1 MNLARAAQEGKLTP
15 EVIQSDEQA
24 MTALANW
31 EISEAFL
38 RTMKGYPFYVSK
50 VAPTEES
57 SNIAF
62 ERHFNPALK
71 HDSEYFNKLSGLL
84 SCVDRNSSLQT
95 PEEQN
100 AACANEMRALRMA
113 AFNNELFFHN
123 VNQRFY
129 MDLKTRKSNETPY
142 WFI

>member
-1 MNLARAAQEGKLTP
+1 MG
-15 EVIQSDEQA
+15 
-24 MTALANW
+24 
-31 EISEAFL
+31 

-50 VAPTEES
+50 VCPQEDS

-62 ERHFNPALK
+62 ERHFNPSLK
-71 HDSEYFNKLSGLL
+71 HDSEYFNKLSKLL
-84 SCVDRNSSLQT
+84 SCVDKNAALKT

-100 AACANEMRALRMA
+100 AACAGEMRDLRMT

-129 MDLKTRKSNETPY
+129 MDRRRERIWRLLIDLFK
-142 WFI
+142 